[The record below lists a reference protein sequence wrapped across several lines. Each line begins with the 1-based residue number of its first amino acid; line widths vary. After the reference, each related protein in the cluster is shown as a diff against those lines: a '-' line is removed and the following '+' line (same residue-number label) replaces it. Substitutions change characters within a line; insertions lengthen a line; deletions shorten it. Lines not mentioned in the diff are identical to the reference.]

1 MNRIVSL
8 SRNFLL
14 FSMVIGLL
22 SWQTNAF
29 ARGNE
34 CWVDFY
40 ESPNYSGTHIRID
53 GPVKLRNLRAV
64 DGHNWEKRF
73 DSVVVGPKA
82 RLQIF
87 ENTNFKRTLS
97 EMAKY
102 PHLMESLGITDE
114 EVKQESDVELRPG
127 EMVHHLGELNFHKK
141 TKSLKIECVK

>member
-14 FSMVIGLL
+14 FSLVIGLL
-22 SWQTNAF
+22 LWQTSAF
-29 ARGNE
+29 AGRNE

-40 ESPNYSGTHIRID
+40 ESPNYSGTHIRIE

-64 DGHNWEKRF
+64 DGQNWESRF
-73 DSVVVGPKA
+73 DSLVVGPKA

-102 PHLMESLGITDE
+102 PDLMKSLGITDE
-114 EVKQESDVELRPG
+114 EVKEESDVELRPG

>member
-8 SRNFLL
+8 SRNSLL

-22 SWQTNAF
+22 LWQTSAF
-29 ARGNE
+29 AGKNE
-34 CWVDFY
+34 CWVDVY
-40 ESPNYSGTHIRID
+40 ESPNYSGAHLRIE

-64 DGHNWEKRF
+64 DDQNWESRI
-73 DSVVVGPKA
+73 DSLVVGPKA

-102 PHLMESLGITDE
+102 PDLMKSLGITDE
-114 EVKQESDVELRPG
+114 EVKQESDVEFSPG